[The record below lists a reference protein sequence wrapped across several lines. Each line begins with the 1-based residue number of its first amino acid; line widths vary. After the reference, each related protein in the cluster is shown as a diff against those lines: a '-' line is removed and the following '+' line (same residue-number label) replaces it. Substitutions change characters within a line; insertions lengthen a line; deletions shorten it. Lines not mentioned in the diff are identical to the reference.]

1 MSIDIRRYEAPTDKD
16 RWDEFIAT
24 SARNATFL
32 HCRGYMDYHSDR
44 FNDMSLMAYKGTRL
58 IGVIPGNCS
67 GNTFHSHSGLTY
79 GGLLTSP
86 RATMADVADTFSA
99 LNRHLKDSGIKEV
112 IYKPVPH
119 IYHQCPSEED
129 LYALFS
135 QCGASLETRAVSSV
149 IDSSHRLRFFDI
161 RRSGIRKA
169 TKAGVTI
176 SENTSFDDFWP
187 ILSANLMERHGTV
200 PVHTLAEITLL
211 RNRFPDNIRLFEAR
225 LDSACLAGVVMYVT
239 PKVAHAQYISASH
252 DGKAC
257 GALDLLFDYLINNE
271 FSSQDYFDFGISTEQ
286 GGRLLNHSLLYQK
299 EGFGA
304 RAVCYDSYRYSV

>member
-1 MSIDIRRYEAPTDKD
+1 
-16 RWDEFIAT
+16 
-24 SARNATFL
+24 
-32 HCRGYMDYHSDR
+32 
-44 FNDMSLMAYKGTRL
+44 
-58 IGVIPGNCS
+58 
-67 GNTFHSHSGLTY
+67 
-79 GGLLTSP
+79 
-86 RATMADVADTFSA
+86 
-99 LNRHLKDSGIKEV
+99 
-112 IYKPVPH
+112 
-119 IYHQCPSEED
+119 
-129 LYALFS
+129 
-135 QCGASLETRAVSSV
+135 
-149 IDSSHRLRFFDI
+149 
-161 RRSGIRKA
+161 
-169 TKAGVTI
+169 
-176 SENTSFDDFWP
+176 
-187 ILSANLMERHGTV
+187 MERHGTV

-286 GGRLLNHSLLYQK
+286 GGRLLNHSLIYQK